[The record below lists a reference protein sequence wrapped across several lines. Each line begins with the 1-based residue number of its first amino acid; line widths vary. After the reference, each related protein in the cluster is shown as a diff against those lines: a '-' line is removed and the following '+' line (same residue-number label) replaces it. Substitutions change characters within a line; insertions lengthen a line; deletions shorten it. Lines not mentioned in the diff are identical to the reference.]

1 MVKKADIVEL
11 VNRRVR
17 DLLDVAEA
25 ALPPEQF
32 RAFRKLTL
40 NAFGRKGLEG
50 ELDGL
55 RWPVDAEKWEGQGRN
70 I

>member
-1 MVKKADIVEL
+1 MVKKAQIVEL
-11 VNRRVR
+11 VHRRVT
-17 DLLDVAEA
+17 DILDVAEA
-25 ALPPEQF
+25 ALPPDQY
-32 RAFRKLTL
+32 RAFRKVTL

-55 RWPVDAEKWEGQGRN
+55 RWPEDDEVRHGMGRN

>member
-1 MVKKADIVEL
+1 MVKKAHIVEL

-17 DLLDVAEA
+17 QVLLVAEA
-25 ALPPEQF
+25 SLPPSQF
-32 RAFRKLTL
+32 RAFRSVTL
-40 NAFGRKGLEG
+40 NAFGRDGLEG

-55 RWPVDAEKWEGQGRN
+55 RWPVEVEEREGRGRN

>member
-1 MVKKADIVEL
+1 MVKKAHIVEL
-11 VNRRVR
+11 VNRRVT

-25 ALPPEQF
+25 ALPPDQF
-32 RAFRKLTL
+32 RAFRKVTL

-55 RWPVDAEKWEGQGRN
+55 RWPEDDQERNGMGRN
-70 I
+70 R

>member
-55 RWPVDAEKWEGQGRN
+55 PWPEDGEERNGMGRN
-70 I
+70 T

>member
-1 MVKKADIVEL
+1 MVKKAHIVEL
-11 VNRRVR
+11 VNRRVT
-17 DLLDVAEA
+17 DILDVAEA

-32 RAFRKLTL
+32 RAFRKVTL

-55 RWPVDAEKWEGQGRN
+55 RWPEGVEGWEGQGRN
-70 I
+70 T

>member
-1 MVKKADIVEL
+1 MVKKTHIVEL
-11 VNRRVR
+11 VNRRVT
-17 DLLDVAEA
+17 DILDVAEA
-25 ALPPEQF
+25 ALPPDQF
-32 RAFRKLTL
+32 RAFRKVTL

-55 RWPVDAEKWEGQGRN
+55 RWPVESEEREGQGRN